1 MVYSFVNNILE
12 ITLKYIFELYQN
24 LEIFIYKY
32 DEEYNN
38 YYKKKNY
45 KLLFERFP
53 QIVKN
58 KKWYNKLI
66 NEFINEDILH
76 FIKES
81 PQNHITREIILKGL
95 NKNTLYYEY
104 IPEWFKYDKGII
116 NFVLKKNNIDL
127 ESFRPFVNNQ
137 FCKLDDYLEIFIYKY
152 DEDYNNYLNTKNY
165 ILLFNK
171 FPQII
176 KNKIWYNTLINE
188 FINNDIL
195 HFINEAPKNHIT
207 REIVLKSL
215 IKNVFWYQ
223 YIPEWFKYDK
233 GIINFVLKRN
243 YKVFNFFPPIVKKK
257 FLKEG
262 LKININIVK
271 YINNDS
277 FNLDVFNLVK
287 EILIKDINNF
297 EKLSVDLRYD
307 SNVIDFVV
315 EKLINKTKKNKLC
328 QNIINNRPIILNTVK
343 EYPMIIKELNNHF
356 INDKE
361 IIMEA
366 VKRDGNLYRFTSE
379 TLKDDMEIVL
389 TSYMNSKNFY
399 HYYSEK
405 NKEIIDLHY
414 LSV

>member
-12 ITLKYIFELYQN
+12 IILKYIFELYQN
-24 LEIFIYKY
+24 LEIFIYNY

-38 YYKKKNY
+38 YYKTKNY

-58 KKWYNKLI
+58 KKWYSKLI
-66 NEFINEDILH
+66 DEFINDDILH

-81 PQNHITREIILKGL
+81 PQNHITREIVLKAL
-95 NKNTLYYEY
+95 NINIFCYEY

-127 ESFRPFVNNQ
+127 ESFRPFVKNQ
-137 FCKLDDYLEIFIYKY
+137 FCKLDDELEILIYEY
-152 DEDYNNYLNTKNY
+152 DEDYNYYYNTRNYT
-165 ILLFNK
+165 LLFNK

-176 KNKIWYNTLINE
+176 KNKKWYNILINE
-188 FINNDIL
+188 FIKNDIL
-195 HFINEAPKNHIT
+195 DFISKAPKNHIT
-207 REIVLKSL
+207 KDIVLKAL
-215 IKNVFWYQ
+215 IKNPFWYQ

-233 GIINFVLKRN
+233 GIINYVLKRN
-243 YKVFNFFPPIVKKK
+243 YKVFNLFPPIVKINWI
-257 FLKEG
+257 KEG
-262 LKININIVK
+262 LKININVIK
-271 YINNDS
+271 YINNES

-287 EILIKDINNF
+287 SILIKDINNF
-297 EKLSVDLRYD
+297 EKLSIDLQYD
-307 SNVIDFVV
+307 SNVRDFVV
-315 EKLINKTKKNKLC
+315 EKIINKTKKNKLC

-343 EYPMIIKELNNHF
+343 GYPMIIKELNNYL

-366 VKRDGNLYRFTSE
+366 MKRDGNLYRFVSE
-379 TLKDDMEIVL
+379 TLKDDVEIVL